1 MAMMWDFSVLIMSI
15 LSLIYF
21 TPLYLRCEF
30 ENRLLPQK
38 FGMLR

>member
-1 MAMMWDFSVLIMSI
+1 MEMMWDFSVLIMSI

-21 TPLYLRCEF
+21 TPLYLRCEI
-30 ENRLLPQK
+30 ENRLFPQN